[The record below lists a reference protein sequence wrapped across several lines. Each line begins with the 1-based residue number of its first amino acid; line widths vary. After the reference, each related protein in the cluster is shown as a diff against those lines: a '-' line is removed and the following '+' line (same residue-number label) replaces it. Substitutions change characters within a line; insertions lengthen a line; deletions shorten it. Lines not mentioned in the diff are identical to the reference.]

1 MNKSLIIIVA
11 IAALAIGVFLG
22 ARQSGPDLSELSGF
36 SFPEP
41 KVLRDVDLLDHN
53 NEAFT
58 ESNFKDKWTFIYVGF
73 SFCPDVCPMT
83 LTTLNQMYSQ
93 LSEADLSNDVST
105 LLVSVDPERDTTER
119 LKDYVKYFNESFT
132 GVTGTP
138 EELRKFAEQVS
149 VVYSIPKDRSDAN
162 YLVDHSSTVILINPD
177 GAVQAIFSPPQT
189 ADALAKD
196 FRLLVAHY
204 NSF

>member
-1 MNKSLIIIVA
+1 
-11 IAALAIGVFLG
+11 
-22 ARQSGPDLSELSGF
+22 
-36 SFPEP
+36 
-41 KVLRDVDLLDHN
+41 
-53 NEAFT
+53 
-58 ESNFKDKWTFIYVGF
+58 
-73 SFCPDVCPMT
+73 
-83 LTTLNQMYSQ
+83 MYSQ